1 MKNTRLLVN
10 ITKEIFKRKNNKVTK
25 KLMHWNNNKIMQ
37 KIKKNNKKNN
47 KKIPDL
53 IRIRVYQI
61 PNTRNGK
68 KKNLFLDTNI
78 EISRIKKW
86 LIKTSN

>member
-1 MKNTRLLVN
+1 
-10 ITKEIFKRKNNKVTK
+10 
-25 KLMHWNNNKIMQ
+25 MQ

-47 KKIPDL
+47 KKIPNL

-78 EISRIKKW
+78 EISRIKK
-86 LIKTSN
+86 